1 MGVTARD
8 VMETDY
14 FTVRPE
20 TPVTEAVRT
29 FREAARKLER
39 RVFGMAV
46 VNAEG
51 QLVGMISMYDILV
64 LMRPKH
70 IHIWGEMNDINF
82 TGFINEI
89 LDRAKTILV
98 GDLMTTEVIAV
109 TPDTNLLL
117 IVDIMTRKHIRRI
130 PVIEDGKVIGI
141 VHISNVFFYL
151 MEKDAHATM
160 DGASQ
165 EKGVPHDER
174 RTEIHAEP
182 TPGAPGYAQ
191 DRHEHPDRSDNR
203 AGGTVLHKK

>member
-8 VMETDY
+8 IMETDY

-20 TPVTEAVRT
+20 TPVTEAIKA
-29 FREAARKLER
+29 FREATRKLER

-51 QLVGMISMYDILV
+51 ELVGMISMYDILV

-70 IHIWGEMNDINF
+70 IQIWGEMNDINF

-89 LDRAKTILV
+89 LDRAKSILV
-98 GDLMTTEVIAV
+98 GDLMTTEVITV

-151 MEKDAHATM
+151 MERDPHGTR
-160 DGASQ
+160 DGASPG
-165 EKGVPHDER
+165 KGVPHDEYR
-174 RTEIHAEP
+174 AEIHAER
-182 TPGAPGYAQ
+182 TPGSPGDAK
-191 DRHEHPDRSDNR
+191 DCHEHQARNDDR
-203 AGGTVLHKK
+203 AGYPVLHKK

>member
-1 MGVTARD
+1 
-8 VMETDY
+8 METDY

-20 TPVTEAVRT
+20 TPVTEAIKA
-29 FREAARKLER
+29 FREATRKLER
-39 RVFGMAV
+39 RVFGMVV

-51 QLVGMISMYDILV
+51 ELVGMISMYDILV

-70 IHIWGEMNDINF
+70 IQIWGEMNDINF

-89 LDRAKTILV
+89 LERAKSILV

-151 MEKDAHATM
+151 MERDPHATM
-160 DGASQ
+160 DGVSP

-182 TPGAPGYAQ
+182 TAGAPGYAK
-191 DRHEHPDRSDNR
+191 DCHEHPGRNDNR
-203 AGGTVLHKK
+203 GGSPVLHKK

>member
-8 VMETDY
+8 IMETDY

-20 TPVTEAVRT
+20 IPVLDAVKA
-29 FREAARKLER
+29 FREATRKLER

-46 VNAEG
+46 VDGDG

-70 IHIWGEMNDINF
+70 IQIWGEMNDIDF

-89 LDRAKTILV
+89 LDRAKSILV
-98 GDLMTTEVIAV
+98 GDLMTTEVITVA
-109 TPDTNLLL
+109 PQTNLLI

-130 PVIEDGKVIGI
+130 PVVENGKVIGI

-151 MEKDAHATM
+151 MERDAYA
-160 DGASQ
+160 
-165 EKGVPHDER
+165 
-174 RTEIHAEP
+174 EIDSVSP
-182 TPGAPGYAQ
+182 
-191 DRHEHPDRSDNR
+191 
-203 AGGTVLHKK
+203 